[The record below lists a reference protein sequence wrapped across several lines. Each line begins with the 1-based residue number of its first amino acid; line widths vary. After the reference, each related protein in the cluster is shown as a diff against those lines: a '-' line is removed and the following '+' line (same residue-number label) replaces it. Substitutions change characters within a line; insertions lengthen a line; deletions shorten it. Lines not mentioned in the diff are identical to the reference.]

1 MMNSSRTATKTMTG
15 TPRHLQKSRSAED
28 LSREQLKS
36 TEKDTVL
43 IFIEYVRK
51 KVWNYSLRAAEV
63 DEERDAERRQRERR
77 LYQPRSWRTLCLY
90 NMLAMHGS
98 FV

>member
-15 TPRHLQKSRSAED
+15 APRHLQRSRSAED

-36 TEKDTVL
+36 TENDTVL

-51 KVWNYSLRAAEV
+51 KVGNYSLRAAEV

-90 NMLAMHGS
+90 NMLGS